1 MSDTKVVFENGIA
14 VVKITDWLDSA
25 AGINTHRIVLPMI
38 QRGSVWKPHQV
49 MDLWDTLLRG
59 MPLGSMMASQ
69 AGQDMQ
75 CFHPITREL
84 EVLAEQGGLSLLD
97 GQQRTLSM
105 LLAWPA
111 IGQRMNRRL
120 WVDLGEND
128 KSDHLFRFHFS
139 TEQHPFGFQRAG
151 QSGSSVNKLSR
162 SDRRKALAAYANL
175 LQRDSTGA
183 TTGTTRQ
190 LFAHQDVRPWQGTLP
205 IDLQWLIAL
214 FNEGAE
220 AFKNGI
226 QQQRRDLKNW
236 LAAQI
241 NQEYGEQLDERLRK
255 DIDSHFE
262 RQLKAL
268 KEMAQD
274 DFDKRTERLFEAL
287 TKFFKQHMPI
297 IEVPYQVFVT
307 DDDNDD
313 QDPALA
319 VLFQRVGTGGTALS
333 NADYVFSVI
342 KQRSPQCHALV
353 EDLLKDEKIAALF
366 TPVTLVTTA
375 VRLTAAK
382 LGLTDHLKIDKAQF
396 ARLLRGDAK
405 NGNTDFLSEF
415 ASQIKQDGE
424 FSHLLKA
431 LIDEISYTRSGDIG
445 LPKHALCLLD
455 IPALEIALRW
465 LQMQNDP
472 EAAMAGNR
480 KALIR
485 FMLYCALAVTNL
497 PKASELVFKTL
508 KEQSLGGADDVF
520 PDRSLIKML
529 AKENLAYPMY
539 APDDYRCTL
548 RKMIFTPDDEVGLR
562 GWSRFDINFVGIT
575 AGLPE
580 EKIVAIEQAI
590 RLYQKWWNRKNSY
603 AHSMLLWLQRD
614 YVHQKFES
622 IPALPGMEDETPYDF
637 DHICP
642 QNHWY
647 YWTGST
653 GENRLIDF
661 RHQGDGNHGAESLLG
676 NSIGNVRA
684 WCSSDN
690 RSDGESPPA
699 LKLRLKEQD
708 EQSCELLTESA
719 IAQPAADWLNCSF
732 ANGRENELRYWDASR
747 AQAFQRA
754 IEQRAFTLYERFY
767 TELAFGEH

>member
-1 MSDTKVVFENGIA
+1 MGEPKRFFENGIRP
-14 VVKITDWLDSA
+14 VKITDWLDWA
-25 AGINTHRIVLPMI
+25 AGNHADAWRIVLPMI

-69 AGQDMQ
+69 AAQGMA

-84 EVLAEQGGLSLLD
+84 EMLAEQGGLSLLD

-128 KSDHLFRFHFS
+128 KSDHLFRLHFS

-151 QSGSSVNKLSR
+151 QSGSAVNKLSR
-162 SDRRKALAAYANL
+162 SDRRKALAAYADL
-175 LQRDSTGA
+175 LPSDSTGA
-183 TTGTTRQ
+183 TTGTARQ

-205 IDLQWLIAL
+205 IDLQCLIRL
-214 FNEGAE
+214 FHVGAE
-220 AFKNGI
+220 TFKAGI
-226 QQQRRDLKNW
+226 QQQRLDLKNW
-236 LAAQI
+236 LATQSKKY
-241 NQEYGEQLDERLRK
+241 EGGLDERLRN
-255 DIDSHFE
+255 DIASHFE
-262 RQLKAL
+262 RQLQAL
-268 KEMAQD
+268 NEMPQD
-274 DFDKRTERLFEAL
+274 DFDQRIERLLQAL
-287 TKFFKQHMPI
+287 TRFSRQYMPV
-297 IEVPYQVFVT
+297 IEVPDHVFAT
-307 DDDNDD
+307 GDDNDD

-353 EDLLKDEKIAALF
+353 EGLLKDEKIAALF

-382 LGLTDHLKIDKAQF
+382 LGLTDHRKIDKAQF

-405 NGNTDFLSEF
+405 SGNTGFLSEF
-415 ASQIKQDGE
+415 EAQISPSGE
-424 FSHLLKA
+424 FSRLLKT
-431 LIDEISYTRSGDIG
+431 LIKSISYTGNGDIG

-455 IPALEIALRW
+455 IPTLEVALRW
-465 LQMQNDP
+465 LQTQTDA
-472 EAAMAGNR
+472 EVAMTDDNR

-485 FMLYCALAVTNL
+485 FTLYGALAVIDL
-497 PKASELVFKTL
+497 SKASELAFKAL
-508 KEQSLGGADDVF
+508 KELSLEGAGKVF
-520 PDRSLIKML
+520 PDRALIEML
-529 AKENLAYPMY
+529 VNEKQAYPIC
-539 APDDYRCTL
+539 APAYYRSTL
-548 RKMIFTPDDEVGLR
+548 ENMIFTPDNEAGLR
-562 GWSRFDINFVGIT
+562 GGSRFVADTKNLSEAQIAPISQ
-575 AGLPE
+575 
-580 EKIVAIEQAI
+580 AIE
-590 RLYQKWWNRKNSY
+590 LYRRWWNRKNSY
-603 AHSMLLWLQRD
+603 AHAMLLWLQRD

-622 IPALPGMEDETPYDF
+622 IPALPGMEGETPYDF

-676 NSIGNVRA
+676 NSIGNVRV

-708 EQSCELLTESA
+708 EQSGALLTESA
-719 IAQPAADWLNCSF
+719 IAQPAADWRKCSF
-732 ANGRENELRYWDASR
+732 AHGREDQLRYWDASR

-754 IEQRAFTLYERFY
+754 IEQRAFALYERFY
-767 TELAFGEH
+767 TELAFAEL